1 MRLTIPAALA
11 VALSLFAA
19 APAPAS
25 SGGQEARNGAV
36 VASMEFSA
44 RKYHRHRKAHR
55 ARSAVPALAMQTA
68 TIYTNDGR
76 VVMTGVSPVFH
87 VEQVSTVAVS
97 GDVRVIGGRPA
108 GCPHRY
114 CACALS
120 LRIFGRVI
128 ASLNLAANWPR
139 RFAPTAPAPSMVAA
153 RSGHAF
159 QLLSHVEGS
168 VWRVYDANSGGG
180 KTRIHN
186 RSIAGYRIVDPHR
199 PLMAMN

>member
-1 MRLTIPAALA
+1 MKLTIPAALA

-19 APAPAS
+19 APATASPAAP
-25 SGGQEARNGAV
+25 EARNEAV
-36 VASMEFSA
+36 VASVQLSA
-44 RKYHRHRKAHR
+44 RKYHRHRKTHR
-55 ARSAVPALAMQTA
+55 TRPARAARPMQTA
-68 TIYTNDGR
+68 VIYTNDGR
-76 VVMTGVSPVFH
+76 VVFGGET
-87 VEQVSTVAVS
+87 QVYDSAAALS
-97 GDVRVIGGRPA
+97 GDARVIGGRPA

-139 RFAPTAPAPSMVAA
+139 RFATTAPAPSMVAA

>member
-25 SGGQEARNGAV
+25 SGGQEARNEAV
-36 VASMEFSA
+36 AASVEFSA
-44 RKYHRHRKAHR
+44 RKYHRHRKSHR
-55 ARSAVPALAMQTA
+55 ARSGRPARPVQTA

-76 VVMTGVSPVFH
+76 VVMTGVSPV
-87 VEQVSTVAVS
+87 VEQVSAVAVS

-139 RFAPTAPAPSMVAA
+139 RFASTAPAPSMVAA